1 MNVRRLGRGDE
12 AVVRALAECE
22 PQTALLAD
30 EWAIF
35 LVAFDGE
42 APVGFVLAYELPRRH
57 GDASILLV
65 YEIEVREDRRR
76 SGVGTA
82 LMEELAT
89 LARGRGIRE
98 GFVLTE
104 ESNEVA
110 MAFYASLDSERPHD
124 DDVMW
129 DLRF

>member
-1 MNVRRLGRGDE
+1 VNVRRLGRGDE
-12 AVVRALAECE
+12 AVVRALAERE

-30 EWAIF
+30 ESAIF
-35 LVAFDGE
+35 IVAFDGE

-65 YEIEVREDRRR
+65 YELEVREDRRR

-98 GFVLTE
+98 GFVLNE